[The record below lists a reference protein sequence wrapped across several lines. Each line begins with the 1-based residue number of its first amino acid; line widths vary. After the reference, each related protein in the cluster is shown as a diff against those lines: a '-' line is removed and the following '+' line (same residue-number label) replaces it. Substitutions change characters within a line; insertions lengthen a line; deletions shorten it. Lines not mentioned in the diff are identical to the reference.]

1 MKKKLKLGDGI
12 PLKKGKWV
20 FSGLGGKIFDKHI
33 SKSIPLYDQSHDIGL
48 KISDFFLTEKSHMYD
63 LGCSTGTFLN
73 KIANRNNN
81 KKICKFTGIDEIKD
95 MCKISKKN
103 NRRNK
108 NVKISNIKIEKLK
121 FKKSALISSFY
132 TMQFIHPSKRQ
143 KIFNNIFKNL
153 QWGGG
158 FLVFEKVRA
167 NDARF
172 QDMITQIYNDYKL
185 NSGFNANEILSKSKS
200 LQGVMEPF
208 SSKANEDMLKRAGFK
223 DIICVMKLLCFQ
235 GWLAI
240 K

>member
-1 MKKKLKLGDGI
+1 M
-12 PLKKGKWV
+12 
-20 FSGLGGKIFDKHI
+20 
-33 SKSIPLYDQSHDIGL
+33 
-48 KISDFFLTEKSHMYD
+48 
-63 LGCSTGTFLN
+63 N

-103 NRRNK
+103 NKKNK